1 MGLLDSL
8 GKRIKALRADRGVS
22 QKDLARLVDT
32 AQSHL
37 SEIEADGVPRVSGD
51 LLARIASALNTT
63 TDYLLLLTDDPQP
76 ERTVVVGE
84 TIDPPLMVL
93 WQRVLALPVHLREP
107 AAAYLQQQL
116 ATFEKLFAS
125 VERESP

>member
-1 MGLLDSL
+1 MGLLGTL

-22 QKDLARLVDT
+22 QKDLARMIAT

-76 ERTVVVGE
+76 ERAASE
-84 TIDPPLMVL
+84 ESIDPQLMVL
-93 WQRVLALPVHLREP
+93 WQRVLTLPAHLREP
-107 AAAYLQQQL
+107 AAAFLQQQL

-125 VERESP
+125 VDRESP

>member
-1 MGLLDSL
+1 MGLLDTL

-22 QKDLARLVDT
+22 QKDLARLIDT

-63 TDYLLLLTDDPQP
+63 TDYLLLLTDDPQR
-76 ERTVVVGE
+76 ERTVVGE
-84 TIDPPLMVL
+84 SIDPQLMDL

-107 AAAYLQQQL
+107 AVAYLQQQL

>member
-1 MGLLDSL
+1 MGLLDTL

-22 QKDLARLVDT
+22 QKDLARRIDT

-51 LLARIASALNTT
+51 LLARIASGLNTT

-76 ERTVVVGE
+76 GRTVVE
-84 TIDPPLMVL
+84 QTIDPQLMVL
-93 WQRVLALPVHLREP
+93 WQRVLALPTHLREP
-107 AAAYLQQQL
+107 AATYLQQQL

-125 VERESP
+125 VERESS